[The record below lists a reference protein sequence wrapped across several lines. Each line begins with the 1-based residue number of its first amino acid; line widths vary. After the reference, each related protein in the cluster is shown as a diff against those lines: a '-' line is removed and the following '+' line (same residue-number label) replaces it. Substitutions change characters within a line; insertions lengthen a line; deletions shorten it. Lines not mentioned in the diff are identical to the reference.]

1 MSVRE
6 GLLSLLAEG
15 DPLFY
20 SSYMHMHTRLTERF
34 DAVILATSSVEAAR
48 LTRALA
54 PDWSAL
60 TGAFDRIDF
69 RSTGGQGLKDKWKRE
84 GLQTFLGVEVPG
96 FPNMFML
103 MGPHTALGNI
113 PRSIEHNVEW
123 VTGLIKHMRERKLTL
138 PLLLAMGRDSTLR
151 ARVEAG
157 DDVAGLCASVRVL
170 VRSSALCRCC
180 RRRISRRWPYSPFKF
195 RVWPGRRHRR

>member
-1 MSVRE
+1 MDAGRVVERHGRVP
-6 GLLSLLAEG
+6 GLDQHRDLGAAQDHGFGTRRVPLETRYYEVYNQPNVSLVDIKATPIE
-15 DPLFY
+15 
-20 SSYMHMHTRLTERF
+20 RITETGLRIAGKDYAF
-34 DAVILATSSVEAAR
+34 DVIIYATGF
-48 LTRALA
+48 
-54 PDWSAL
+54 DAL

-123 VTGLIKHMRERKLTL
+123 VTGLIKHMREQI
-138 PLLLAMGRDSTLR
+138 GR
-151 ARVEAG
+151 AHV
-157 DDVAGLCASVRVL
+157 
-170 VRSSALCRCC
+170 
-180 RRRISRRWPYSPFKF
+180 
-195 RVWPGRRHRR
+195 